1 MADNETLTVVPA
13 AVGAMAKSG
22 FATWA
27 NDDVGH
33 ALKSKFDADRI
44 PVAGVR
50 HVRVWGNHA
59 GRAPNLAQGALPD
72 DEIWEVNLIS
82 TSGSIHVVDSRLLMP
97 VED

>member
-1 MADNETLTVVPA
+1 MVDNETLTVVPPIIS
-13 AVGAMAKSG
+13 AMAKSG

-27 NDDVGH
+27 NDDVDH

-50 HVRVWGNHA
+50 YVRVWGNQA
-59 GRAPNLAQGALPD
+59 GRQPTLAQGALPD
-72 DEIWEVNLIS
+72 EETWEVNLVS
-82 TSGSIHVVDSRLLMP
+82 TSGSIHVVDSRLLRP

>member
-1 MADNETLTVVPA
+1 MADNQTLTVVPA
-13 AVGAMAKSG
+13 VVGAIARSG

-27 NDDVGH
+27 NDDVDH

-50 HVRVWGNHA
+50 YVRVWGSC
-59 GRAPNLAQGALPD
+59 GGKRPDPVEGALPD
-72 DEIWEVNLIS
+72 EEIWEVNLVS
-82 TSGSIHVVDSRLLMP
+82 TTGSIHEVDSRLLKP